1 MKAMQ
6 GPRLRADS
14 LGKQSGTS
22 GKKPV
27 KTYQALKIRVQKR
40 AVFAVGLFFMKAMS
54 GKGRSRNWKEKESVV
69 SKDEINAFL
78 GSGTVYHGKLT
89 FQGTVRIDGTFTGEI
104 MSEGV
109 LVAGKDAV
117 IEGILD
123 VGELVLSGKLKGEL
137 RAARRVIFHK
147 TGFFQ
152 GQLTTA
158 ALAVEEGATIDGQI
172 CMLGEPSGGPTN
184 EES

>member
-1 MKAMQ
+1 M
-6 GPRLRADS
+6 
-14 LGKQSGTS
+14 
-22 GKKPV
+22 
-27 KTYQALKIRVQKR
+27 
-40 AVFAVGLFFMKAMS
+40 
-54 GKGRSRNWKEKESVV
+54 

-104 MSEGV
+104 ISEGV

-117 IEGILD
+117 IDGILD
-123 VGELVLSGKLKGEL
+123 VGELVLSGKLTGEL

-147 TGFFQ
+147 TGSFQ

-172 CMLGEPSGGPTN
+172 CMLGDPPGGVEN
-184 EES
+184 KDA